1 MDPVPEEL
9 IPKKDKKA
17 YMREYMRNRYHTNLD
32 VSRAYTKSLK
42 AKKKNDI
49 TPEEFKLYGLH
60 LANVLKL
67 RQLKAE
73 LPPEIFQQIV
83 AEQPTSKL

>member
-1 MDPVPEEL
+1 MEPEPE
-9 IPKKDKKA
+9 KKDKKT
-17 YMREYMRNRYHTNLD
+17 YMREYMKKRYHANPE

-49 TPEEFKLYGLH
+49 TDEEFQLYGLH

-67 RQLKAE
+67 RQIKKE
-73 LPPEIFQQIV
+73 LPPEILDQV
-83 AEQPTSKL
+83 LREV